1 MANTPTV
8 MYRTTRG
15 TTSVD
20 EMDIGYVYNA
30 SKFIVRKHGRSDL
43 QDSIQAAD
51 MGTARLILKWLLL
64 HHKEEYENSYEYHIK
79 LWNSLPE
86 KFKSD
91 GNHPHPDE
99 LDEYAYDY
107 YDNRDYIVNKDRVTV
122 EKLLQ
127 KCCDF
132 VHLYRYPNVPLRN
145 KRRYY
150 IEDE

>member
-30 SKFIVRKHGRSDL
+30 SKYIVRKHGRSEL

-64 HHKEEYENSYEYHIK
+64 LHKEEYENSYDYHLK

-86 KFKSD
+86 KFKND

-99 LDEYAYDY
+99 LDDYEYDY
-107 YDNRDYIVNKDRVTV
+107 YDNREYEVNKDRVTV

-127 KCCDF
+127 QCCDF
-132 VHLYRYPNVPLRN
+132 VHLYRYPDVPLRN

-150 IEDE
+150 IKDE